1 MADFKHGAM
10 NITEQTK
17 TYEGFIKFVTW
28 AVVFLAV
35 LAVFMA
41 VFLT

>member
-1 MADFKHGAM
+1 MADHKQGEM
-10 NITEQTK
+10 DITEQTK
-17 TYEGFIKFVTW
+17 TYEGFIKATTYM
-28 AVVFLAV
+28 VVFLII